1 MSTHSHYIMDE
12 SWKLNVKSE
21 KPDIK
26 GHTLNDSISVNPEYS
41 LSVNSEYANHR
52 DRKKISG

>member
-1 MSTHSHYIMDE
+1 MSTRSHYIMDE

-26 GHTLNDSISVNPEYS
+26 GHTLNDSTP
-41 LSVNSEYANHR
+41 VNSEYANHR
-52 DRKKISG
+52 DRKQISG